1 MALLHSM
8 VKICRPLFYR
18 GFSSTTGL
26 NQLYYTQD
34 HETIQC
40 EDNTNIVKIGI
51 SDYAKESL
59 GDIVF
64 FESEVEVDEEIEVDD
79 TLVLIESVK
88 ASSEIISPFSG
99 RVVEINGSLEID
111 DLNTINEEDFWFIRC
126 EIDDMSILD
135 TLMCIKE
142 YSEFTKKK

>member
-1 MALLHSM
+1 M

-111 DLNTINEEDFWFIRC
+111 DLNTIKEEDFWFIRC

-142 YSEFTKKK
+142 YSEFTKKN

>member
-1 MALLHSM
+1 M

-18 GFSSTTGL
+18 GFSSTTSL

-79 TLVLIESVK
+79 TLLLIESVK
-88 ASSEIISPFSG
+88 ASSEIKSPFSC

-111 DLNTINEEDFWFIRC
+111 NLNTIKEEDLWFIRC

-142 YSEFTKKK
+142 YSEFIKKN

>member
-18 GFSSTTGL
+18 GFSSTTSL

-142 YSEFTKKK
+142 YSEFIKKN